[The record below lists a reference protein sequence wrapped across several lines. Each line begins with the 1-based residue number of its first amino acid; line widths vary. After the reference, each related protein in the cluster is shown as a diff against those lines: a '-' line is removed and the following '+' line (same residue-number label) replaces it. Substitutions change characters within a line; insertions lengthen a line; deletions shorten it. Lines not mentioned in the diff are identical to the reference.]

1 MGDRRELKEQIA
13 REEERL
19 SSLTRKLE
27 EQREIVASLKKRLD
41 FAEPER
47 SETITKPVLA
57 ASSSGLS
64 AIEKVRLFR
73 SLFRGRED
81 VFPRRWE
88 NAKTGR
94 SGYAPACE
102 NEWAPKVCA
111 KGEARGRRTSGSVCG
126 KCKNQRFLAVTDE
139 QIAWHLKGLQV
150 MGVYPLLLDETCW
163 FLAVDFDGESW
174 QEDLAAFSK
183 TCALHGFAASVERSR
198 SGNGAHAWFFFAE
211 PVPAATARTMGCF
224 FITETM
230 ARRHQLPM
238 KSYDRLFPNQDT
250 MPMGGFGNLIAL
262 PLQREA
268 RLRDNSAFLDSRF
281 LALPDQWSYL
291 ASVPRIEKSRVQ
303 AIAREASSSGRTTGL
318 TLPTEPTDQD
328 SDLGRPYRRSA
339 RRSVVISEALPQQV
353 TANLGSRVRISKE
366 GLPSSLLNS
375 IKRLAAFQNPEF
387 YKKQSMRLSTAMT
400 PRVIACFEEDSR
412 FIDLPRGC
420 LSDFAA
426 ILKDHGISLVLQ
438 DERESGVP
446 IDITFHGHLTD
457 EQERAL
463 QALLAHETG
472 VLVAP
477 PGVGKTVTGVSLIA
491 ARRRSTLVLV
501 HRKPLL
507 DQWTAQLA
515 LFLGISPKEV
525 GQVGGDKRKPNGQ
538 LDVAMIQSLVRK
550 GKVEGLVQSYGHVVV
565 DECHHVSAS
574 SFERVL
580 AEVRAKYVTGLTA
593 TARRRDGHEP
603 IIQMQLG
610 PIRHTVSQ
618 KETVAARGM
627 DRTLIVRETGFDP
640 TTIPNGASIQE
651 IYALLC
657 QSEARNDLIFD
668 DIIAAL
674 EAGRSPIVLTERRDH
689 LEHLAERLKRFAK
702 HLIVFHGGMK
712 ARERRE
718 SFLRCRELPAHEERV
733 LLATGRLLGEG
744 FDDARLDTLFLT
756 LPVSW
761 RGTLVQYTG
770 RLHRNYGGKK
780 ETLVYDYLDEE
791 VPVLRRMFERRLRGY
806 RAIGYELPHSHLQS

>member
-1 MGDRRELKEQIA
+1 MQQA
-13 REEERL
+13 RK
-19 SSLTRKLE
+19 SQK
-27 EQREIVASLKKRLD
+27 
-41 FAEPER
+41 
-47 SETITKPVLA
+47 
-57 ASSSGLS
+57 
-64 AIEKVRLFR
+64 
-73 SLFRGRED
+73 
-81 VFPRRWE
+81 
-88 NAKTGR
+88 
-94 SGYAPACE
+94 
-102 NEWAPKVCA
+102 
-111 KGEARGRRTSGSVCG
+111 
-126 KCKNQRFLAVTDE
+126 FLAVTDE
-139 QIAWHLKGLQV
+139 QITRHLKGLQV

-174 QEDLAAFSK
+174 REDLEAFSK
-183 TCALHGFAASVERSR
+183 TCALHGLAASVERSR

-250 MPMGGFGNLIAL
+250 MPKGGFGSLIAL

-268 RLRDNSAFLDSRF
+268 RLRDNSVFLDSHF

-291 ASVPRIEKSRVQ
+291 ASVPRIETFRVQ
-303 AIAREASSSGRTTGL
+303 AIAREASSSGRTIGL

-328 SDLGRPYRRSA
+328 SDLGEPYRRSA
-339 RRSVVISEALPQQV
+339 RRSVAISEALPQQV

-387 YKKQSMRLSTAMT
+387 YKKQSMRLSTAIT
-400 PRVIACFEEDSR
+400 PRVIACFEEDAS

-420 LSDFAA
+420 LTDLAA
-426 ILKDHGISLVLQ
+426 ILQDNGISLALQ
-438 DERESGVP
+438 DDRESGVP
-446 IDITFHGHLTD
+446 LDVTFHGQLTA
-457 EQERAL
+457 EQEKAL
-463 QALLAHETG
+463 QALLTHETG
-472 VLVAP
+472 ILVAP
-477 PGVGKTVTGVSLIA
+477 PGVGKTVIGVSLIA
-491 ARRRSTLVLV
+491 ARGRSTLVLV

-525 GQVGGDKRKPNGQ
+525 GQVGGGKRRTNGQ

-550 GKVEGLVQSYGHVVV
+550 GKVEALVRSYGHVVV
-565 DECHHVSAS
+565 DECHHVSAF

-603 IIQMQLG
+603 IILMQLG

-618 KETVAARGM
+618 KETVAATAM
-627 DRTLIVRETGFDP
+627 NRTLIVRETGFNP
-640 TTIPNGASIQE
+640 TTIPDGASIQE

-657 QSEARNDLIFD
+657 QSETRNDLIFD

-702 HLIVFHGGMK
+702 HLIVVHGGMK

-718 SFLRCRELPAHEERV
+718 SLLRCRELPAHEERV
-733 LLATGRLLGEG
+733 LLATGRFLGEG

-770 RLHRNYGGKK
+770 RLHRKYGGKK
-780 ETLVYDYLDEE
+780 ETLVYDYLDAR

-806 RAIGYELPHSHLQS
+806 RAIGYVLAQAFELHSNMR